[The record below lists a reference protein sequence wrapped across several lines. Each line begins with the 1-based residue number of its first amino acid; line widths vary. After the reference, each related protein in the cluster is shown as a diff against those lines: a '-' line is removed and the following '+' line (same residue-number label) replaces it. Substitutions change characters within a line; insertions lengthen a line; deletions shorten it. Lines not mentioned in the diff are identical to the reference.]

1 MTDQMLSGREI
12 ERLVDSHT
20 KDCKDCRAFASR
32 LGFAWHDLSDAIHK
46 ATRARPTHLERCRR
60 AIAEA
65 KSRRGTRRA
74 DAYQHIRDHHDRKK
88 D

>member
-1 MTDQMLSGREI
+1 MLSGREI

-20 KDCKDCRAFASR
+20 RDCQECRAFASR
-32 LGFAWHDLSDAIHK
+32 LGFAWHDLNDAIRK
-46 ATRARPTHLERCRR
+46 ASNARPAHLERCRR

-65 KSRRGTRRA
+65 KSRRDEFRT